1 LILKH
6 HSDVVTVV
14 TQTLKVM
21 NVKDIDWSKI
31 TEALMESS
39 LVTSDD
45 YETKTTYISDD
56 VLVGEI
62 VGFIKGEIEMQE

>member
-1 LILKH
+1 
-6 HSDVVTVV
+6 
-14 TQTLKVM
+14 M